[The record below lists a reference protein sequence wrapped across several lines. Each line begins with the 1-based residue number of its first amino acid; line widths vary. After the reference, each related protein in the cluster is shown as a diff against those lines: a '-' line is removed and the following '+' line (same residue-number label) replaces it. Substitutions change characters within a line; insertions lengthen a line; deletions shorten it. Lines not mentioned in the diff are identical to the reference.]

1 MWRTCGG
8 GGEVELTGGTDF
20 SRQQVPGEI
29 RWAGRGSHE
38 RSHVRVEMHAREEM
52 HGCTSPSPVPPLY
65 TAAVLCAWRMHGCM
79 ETGRMG
85 AWKQGCMGA
94 WVHGNGAHGRM
105 EAGMHGCMGAW
116 KRGSSRPTPL
126 THGRLLMHAVR
137 PLAPTP
143 LSHDMQPSCP
153 PSHSRRAPG
162 LLWCTVG
169 CAA

>member
-1 MWRTCGG
+1 MSVAMYGWKCMHGRKCMDA
-8 GGEVELTGGTDF
+8 LPPP
-20 SRQQVPGEI
+20 QCLPCILLLCCVPGGCMGAWK
-29 RWAGRGSHE
+29 RGAWAHGS
-38 RSHVRVEMHAREEM
+38 RD
-52 HGCTSPSPVPPLY
+52 
-65 TAAVLCAWRMHGCM
+65 AWMHGCM

-162 LLWCTVG
+162 LLLCTVG